1 MTITNLGTYL
11 PKWELPRG
19 GRVAGN
25 DEDGVTMAVAAG
37 RAALGSTSG
46 VKQVVLVTREL
57 PLLEGGNAASLLAGL
72 GLADDVDVVER
83 IGGAPT
89 SLDAVVSA
97 GPAVLVIAVDV
108 ATPAGAAAA
117 LTSDELSD
125 ASGVV
130 RVHRS
135 LPLRVRTSDGL
146 VREDHDPR
154 LQRERG
160 LRAGI
165 DQANLPSKPLVIAG
179 LSRRESSSFCEGDFP
194 SLPTT
199 GASSSIFA
207 LATLAECGGSGL
219 IGAIDQ
225 ASFAAATFD
234 LHGAVVRRVE
244 PSPPLPPLPR
254 PASGGPDIKISFAAY
269 ERAYDSKL
277 RWQAAACSSCGV
289 LAFPPRH
296 RCLACGSETPSS
308 LVDLPRRGTVYTTT
322 TIRVPVPGMTV
333 PYTLAIVELD
343 GVGVRALVQ
352 VTDMPPSDVGIG
364 RSGSLVF
371 RRLTTRM
378 DVPDYGYAFICDGE
392 VPEA

>member
-1 MTITNLGTYL
+1 
-11 PKWELPRG
+11 
-19 GRVAGN
+19 
-25 DEDGVTMAVAAG
+25 VT
-37 RAALGSTSG
+37 
-46 VKQVVLVTREL
+46 QVVLVTREL

-72 GLADDVDVVER
+72 GLADDVDVIER

-97 GPAVLVIAVDV
+97 GTASLVIAVDV

-117 LTSDELSD
+117 LTSAEASD
-125 ASGVV
+125 RTDVV

-135 LPLRVRTSDGL
+135 LPLRVRTSDGV

-160 LRAGI
+160 LRAAI
-165 DQANLPSKPLVIAG
+165 DQVNLASKPLVIAG

-194 SLPTT
+194 ALPTT
-199 GASSSIFA
+199 GASASIFA
-207 LATLAECGGSGL
+207 LAALADYGGTGL
-219 IGAIDQ
+219 IGAIEQ
-225 ASFAAATFD
+225 ASFAAASFE
-234 LHGAVVRRVE
+234 LQGVEVQRIE
-244 PSPPLPPLPR
+244 PSPPMAPLPR
-254 PASGGPDIKISFAAY
+254 PASDGPDIKISFAAY
-269 ERAYDSKL
+269 DRAYDSKL
-277 RWQAAACSSCGV
+277 RWQAAACSICGV

-296 RCLACGSETPSS
+296 RCIACGSEDPSS
-308 LVDLPRRGTVYTTT
+308 LVDLPRRGTVYTAT

-333 PYTLAIVELD
+333 PYSLAIVELD

-352 VTDMPPSDVGIG
+352 VTDTSPGEVEIG
-364 RSGSLVF
+364 RSGSMVF

-392 VPEA
+392 VPPT

>member
-11 PKWELPRG
+11 PVWEIPRG
-19 GRVAGN
+19 GRVVGN
-25 DEDGVTMAVAAG
+25 DEDGLTMAVAAG
-37 RAALGSTSG
+37 RAALGSMSA
-46 VKQVVLVTREL
+46 VKQVVIVTREL

-83 IGGAPT
+83 IGGAPA

-117 LTSDELSD
+117 LTSDEVSD
-125 ASGVV
+125 FAAVV

-135 LPLRVRTSDGL
+135 LPLRVRTSEGR

-160 LRAGI
+160 LRAAI
-165 DQANLPSKPLVIAG
+165 DQANLSSKPLVIAG

-207 LATLAECGGSGL
+207 LAALAEYGGSGL
-219 IGAIDQ
+219 IGAIEQ
-225 ASFAAATFD
+225 ASFAAAAFD
-234 LHGAVVRRVE
+234 LQGAVVERVE
-244 PSPPLPPLPR
+244 PSPPLQPLSR
-254 PASGGPDIKISFAAY
+254 PAADGPDIKISFAAY

-308 LVDLPRRGTVYTTT
+308 LVDLPRRGTVYTAT

-333 PYTLAIVELD
+333 PYSLAIVELD
-343 GVGVRALVQ
+343 GVGVRALVP
-352 VTDMPPSDVGIG
+352 VTDMPPGEVAIG

-392 VPEA
+392 VRRT